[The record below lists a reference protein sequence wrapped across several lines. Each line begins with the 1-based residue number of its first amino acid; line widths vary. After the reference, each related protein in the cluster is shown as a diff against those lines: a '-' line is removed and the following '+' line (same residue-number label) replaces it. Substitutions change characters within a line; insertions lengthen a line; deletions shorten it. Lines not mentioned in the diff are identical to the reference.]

1 MTATLPHTFDGTA
14 VHWPTDSLAAGAGWQ
29 VELVVQVE
37 LTATGTITND
47 DYLVRSLEL
56 PDGVTGNPVTT
67 QLLAHAL
74 TLEKETAVITAT
86 LGDLITYTLT
96 AHNPHATTALTGLV
110 LTDSLPADTTFIT
123 ATLPF
128 TPTATGV
135 QWTRPI
141 LGAGETWTVT
151 LVVQVDPNTTGTI
164 VENNA
169 YAVHSNEIA
178 AVTGPPVTT
187 IIVQSTSTTLY
198 LPFVIWQN
206 VPPTPPS
213 NPSPANGAAGQST
226 NLTLSWSSSDPNG
239 DILTFDLYLEA
250 NNNMPDDLVAA
261 GLGLPTFTP
270 DDLEEGT
277 IYYWR
282 VVVEDEQGA
291 AVNGPIWHFT
301 TVAPFAQ
308 QVVNIVN
315 QERANAGCAPLTIN
329 QQLTTAAQG
338 HSNDMALNDFFS
350 HTGSD
355 GSSPW
360 ERMNNAGYQFSYA
373 AENIAAGY
381 PTPQAV
387 VNGWMDSPGHRANIL
402 NCILEDT
409 GVGYY
414 YLANDTGTTNYHHYW
429 TQVFGTP

>member
-1 MTATLPHTFDGTA
+1 
-14 VHWPTDSLAAGAGWQ
+14 
-29 VELVVQVE
+29 
-37 LTATGTITND
+37 
-47 DYLVRSLEL
+47 
-56 PDGVTGNPVTT
+56 
-67 QLLAHAL
+67 
-74 TLEKETAVITAT
+74 
-86 LGDLITYTLT
+86 
-96 AHNPHATTALTGLV
+96 
-110 LTDSLPADTTFIT
+110 
-123 ATLPF
+123 
-128 TPTATGV
+128 
-135 QWTRPI
+135 
-141 LGAGETWTVT
+141 
-151 LVVQVDPNTTGTI
+151 
-164 VENNA
+164 
-169 YAVHSNEIA
+169 
-178 AVTGPPVTT
+178 
-187 IIVQSTSTTLY
+187 
-198 LPFVIWQN
+198 
-206 VPPTPPS
+206 
-213 NPSPANGAAGQST
+213 
-226 NLTLSWSSSDPNG
+226 
-239 DILTFDLYLEA
+239 LTFDLYLEA
-250 NNNMPDDLVAA
+250 DNNMPDDLVAA

-270 DDLEEGT
+270 GELEEGT

-282 VVVEDEQGA
+282 VVVEDELGA
-291 AVNGPIWHFT
+291 VVNGPVWHFT
-301 TVAPFAQ
+301 TVVPFAQ